1 MPNKEDV
8 HVAQQGDKWAVKEE
22 GSQRA
27 TSTHR
32 TQSAAID
39 AGRAQARGNRSE
51 LLVHGRN
58 GKIRERMTYGQ
69 DPRRSKG

>member
-1 MPNKEDV
+1 MPNKDV
-8 HVAQQGDKWAVKEE
+8 HVATQGDKWTVKEE
-22 GSQRA
+22 GNKQA

-32 TQSAAID
+32 TQSAAIT
-39 AGRAQARGNRSE
+39 AGRTQARRNQSE

-58 GKIRERMTYGQ
+58 GKIRMRSTYGR

>member
-1 MPNKEDV
+1 MPNKSDV
-8 HVAQQGDKWAVKEE
+8 HVAPQGDKWAVKEE
-22 GSQRA
+22 GNQQA

-39 AGRAQARGNRSE
+39 AGRTQAKRNRSE

-58 GKIRERMTYGQ
+58 GRIRIRRTYGR